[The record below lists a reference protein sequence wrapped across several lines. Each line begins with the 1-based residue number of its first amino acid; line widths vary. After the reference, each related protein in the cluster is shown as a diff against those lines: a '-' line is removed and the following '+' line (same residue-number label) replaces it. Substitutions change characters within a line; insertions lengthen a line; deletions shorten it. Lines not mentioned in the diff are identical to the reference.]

1 MIKKQKEA
9 LIMSKD
15 TMQAIQLTQPCAA
28 DELHPTTVP
37 VPQLK
42 PGYALVKV
50 KAFGV
55 NESEVTSRKGKSS
68 PDFKFP
74 RILGIEGVGI
84 IDRVNA
90 GSNFKPGQKVV
101 TMMGG
106 MGRAIDGSYA
116 EYMLIKEKNLIPFES
131 GLDWSIIGAL
141 PEMLQTAYGS
151 ITQGLRVQTGDLLLV
166 RGGSSTVGLMAA
178 VLAYHMGAKVI
189 ASTRN
194 ENKLATMA
202 KLGNDYPVLDDR
214 DFADRVKK
222 IAPDKVDKVLELV
235 GFSTL
240 FQDMGLVK
248 EDGYTCFTG
257 ALGGKWTLNNFSP
270 FMIPTGVFLTSY
282 AGEAKDLP
290 AKYFNHILK
299 LIEDRQLTVPLAK
312 VYHGLSEVGEAQAN
326 LESGKFSGKHVVVL

>member
-1 MIKKQKEA
+1 
-9 LIMSKD
+9 MSTD

-28 DELHPTTVP
+28 DELHPTAVP

-55 NESEVTSRKGKSS
+55 NESEVTSRKGESS

-74 RILGIEGVGI
+74 RILGIEGVGV
-84 IDRVNA
+84 IDQVNSR
-90 GSNFKPGQKVV
+90 SNFKPGQKVA

-116 EYMLIKEKNLIPFES
+116 EYMLIKESNLIPFDS
-131 GLDWSIIGAL
+131 NLDWSVVGAL

-151 ITQGLRVQTGDLLLV
+151 ITQGLHIQAGDFLLV
-166 RGGSSTVGLMAA
+166 RGGSSTVGLMAS
-178 VLAYHMGAKVI
+178 VLAHHMGAKVI
-189 ASTRN
+189 ATTRN
-194 ENKLATMA
+194 AA
-202 KLGNDYPVLDDR
+202 KLEAMQKLGIDYPVLDNQ
-214 DFADRVKK
+214 DFADHVKK
-222 IAPDKVDKVLELV
+222 VAPTKVDKVLELV

-240 FQDMGLVK
+240 FQDMRLVK
-248 EDGYTCFTG
+248 EGGLTCFTG
-257 ALGGKWTLNNFSP
+257 ALGGQWTLDNFSP

-290 AKYFNHILK
+290 AKYFSHVLK
-299 LIEDRQLTVPLAK
+299 LIEEGKLTVPIAK
-312 VYHGLSEVGEAQAN
+312 VYHGLDEVGQAQAN

>member
-1 MIKKQKEA
+1 
-9 LIMSKD
+9 MSTD

-28 DELHPTTVP
+28 DELHPTAVP

-50 KAFGV
+50 KTFGV
-55 NESEVTSRKGKSS
+55 NESEVTSRKGESS
-68 PDFKFP
+68 LDFKFP
-74 RILGIEGVGI
+74 RILGIEGVGVV
-84 IDRVNA
+84 DQVNP
-90 GSNFKPGQKVV
+90 GSNFKPGQKVA

-116 EYMLIKEKNLIPFES
+116 EYMLIKESNLIPFDS
-131 GLDWSIIGAL
+131 DLDWSVVGAL

-151 ITQGLRVQTGDLLLV
+151 ITQGLHIQAGDSLLV
-166 RGGSSTVGLMAA
+166 RGGSSTVGLMAS
-178 VLAYHMGAKVI
+178 VLAHHMGAKVI
-189 ASTRN
+189 ATTRN
-194 ENKLATMA
+194 AA
-202 KLGNDYPVLDDR
+202 KLEAMQKLGIDYPVLDDQ

-222 IAPDKVDKVLELV
+222 VAPTKVDKVLELV

-240 FQDMGLVK
+240 FQDMRLVK
-248 EDGYTCFTG
+248 EGGLTCFTG
-257 ALGGKWTLNNFSP
+257 ALGGQWTLDNFSP

-290 AKYFNHILK
+290 AKYFSHVLK
-299 LIEDRQLTVPLAK
+299 LVEEGKLTVPIAK
-312 VYHGLSEVGEAQAN
+312 VYHGLDEVGQAQAN

>member
-1 MIKKQKEA
+1 M
-9 LIMSKD
+9 LKD
-15 TMQAIQLTQPCAA
+15 TMQAIQLTRPCTAA
-28 DELHPTTVP
+28 ELTPTEVKI
-37 VPQLK
+37 PQLK

-55 NESEVTSRKGKSS
+55 NESEVTSRKGESS

-74 RILGIEGVGI
+74 RILGIEGVGV
-84 IDRVNA
+84 IDQVTPDSA
-90 GSNFKPGQKVV
+90 FKPGQKVA

-116 EYMLIKEKNLIPFES
+116 EYMLIKEQNLIPFES
-131 GLDWSIIGAL
+131 NLDWSILGAL

-151 ITQGLRVQTGDLLLV
+151 ISQGLHMQKGEFLLI
-166 RGGSSTVGLMAA
+166 RGGSSTVGLMAGA
-178 VLAYHMGAKVI
+178 LAHHMGAKVI
-189 ASTRN
+189 ATTRN
-194 ENKLATMA
+194 EGKLTTMK
-202 KLGNDYPVLDDR
+202 KLGIDYPVLDDQ
-214 DFADRVKK
+214 DFTNRVKK

-248 EDGYTCFTG
+248 AGGLTCFTG
-257 ALGGKWTLNNFSP
+257 ALGGQWTLDNFSP
-270 FMIPTGVFLTSY
+270 FMIPTGVYLTSY

-290 AKYFNHILK
+290 TKHFDHVLK
-299 LIEDRQLTVPLAK
+299 LIENHQLTIPIAK
-312 VYHGLSEVGEAQAN
+312 VYHGLAEVGQAQAN

>member
-1 MIKKQKEA
+1 
-9 LIMSKD
+9 MSTD

-28 DELHPTTVP
+28 DELHPTAVP

-55 NESEVTSRKGKSS
+55 NESEVTSRKGESS

-74 RILGIEGVGI
+74 RILGIEGVGVV
-84 IDRVNA
+84 DQVNP
-90 GSNFKPGQKVV
+90 GSNFKPGQKVA

-106 MGRAIDGSYA
+106 MGQAIDGSYA
-116 EYMLIKEKNLIPFES
+116 EYMLIKESNLIPFDS
-131 GLDWSIIGAL
+131 DLDWSVVGAL

-151 ITQGLRVQTGDLLLV
+151 ITQGLHIQAGDSLLV
-166 RGGSSTVGLMAA
+166 RGGSSTVGLMAS
-178 VLAYHMGAKVI
+178 VLAHHMGAKVI
-189 ASTRN
+189 ATTRN
-194 ENKLATMA
+194 AA
-202 KLGNDYPVLDDR
+202 KLETMKKLGIDYPVLDDQ

-222 IAPDKVDKVLELV
+222 VAPTKVDKVLELV

-240 FQDMGLVK
+240 FQDMQLVK
-248 EDGYTCFTG
+248 EGGLTCFTG
-257 ALGGKWTLNNFSP
+257 ALGGQWTLDNFSP

-290 AKYFNHILK
+290 AKYFNHVLK
-299 LIEDRQLTVPLAK
+299 LVEEGKLTVPIAK
-312 VYHGLSEVGEAQAN
+312 VYHGLGEVGQAQAN
-326 LESGKFSGKHVVVL
+326 LESGKFSGKHVVVLEA